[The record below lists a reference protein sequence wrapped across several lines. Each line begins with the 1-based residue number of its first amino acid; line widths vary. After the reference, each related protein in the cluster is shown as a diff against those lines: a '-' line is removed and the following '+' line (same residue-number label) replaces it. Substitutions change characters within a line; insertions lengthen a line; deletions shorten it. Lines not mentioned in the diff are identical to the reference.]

1 MSVSCHRFPLWRQKL
16 RSLWRAGLWRVGD
29 YDFVFCV
36 NGPILTSGMN
46 LHAPIKY
53 LIFCKVIRWR
63 QHNYKKLV
71 TNVHY
76 LFTWRLAPTFN
87 RCHQHRNSV
96 TKIQKSWRTPVTNIT
111 MSSLKVGKGCSKQ
124 LRGPTP
130 TRFPHKFHTCI
141 WSSCFSLE
149 KVDSFGTLL
158 GTHRLCG
165 IV

>member
-1 MSVSCHRFPLWRQKL
+1 MSVSCHRFPLWRQNL
-16 RSLWRAGLWRVGD
+16 RSLWRVGD

-46 LHAPIKY
+46 FHAPIKY

-87 RCHQHRNSV
+87 RYHQHRNSV
-96 TKIQKSWRTPVTNIT
+96 TKIMTNRKSPTSRCHRWR
-111 MSSLKVGKGCSKQ
+111 
-124 LRGPTP
+124 
-130 TRFPHKFHTCI
+130 
-141 WSSCFSLE
+141 LE
-149 KVDSFGTLL
+149 KDVRNNFEAPLQPGFRINSIHAFEAVVFHLKKWILL
-158 GTHRLCG
+158 VLY
-165 IV
+165 